1 MSNYLMDLK
10 FHRNDH
16 SCMKVVV
23 MFTLSQLYMDG
34 ALSNNMPLSELRNT
48 ITMAPFAG
56 ESDVCP
62 REGTFCP
69 LQVNYGDLSIKVTT
83 MNVQRI
89 CTSFLPP
96 RLEVGTNYGQG

>member
-1 MSNYLMDLK
+1 MT
-10 FHRNDH
+10 
-16 SCMKVVV
+16 
-23 MFTLSQLYMDG
+23 FTVSQLYVDG

-69 LQVNYGDLSIKVTT
+69 LQVHYGNVSIKVTT
-83 MNVQRI
+83 RNVHRI

-96 RLEVGTNYGQG
+96 RLEVGTRPGQG